1 MNVLQLENLKVKNY
15 KSINELSVN
24 FGTLT
29 AIVGKNNF
37 GKSTTLDALQCFYG
51 LREISQ
57 DDFHLGTKQ
66 DIEIQV
72 TFKNIDEADLDR
84 YIGYKTM
91 LAKVTAKIK
100 AKPDNK
106 AFSEEQHKKL
116 QEDREKK
123 QQEAIGKYN
132 IADDGTMIIV
142 YSYSYFGKATYKIND
157 KSITKS
163 DVVKFVPPIKVISA
177 IRTPDKETTAGTKSN
192 LKELIALLQ
201 SENDMDDYIDLPK
214 VEGQLTYE
222 EIKSLISHK
231 EEQKCLDLSED
242 LTKHFQSAINTDS
255 LSVKVKIDE
264 SFKFDFKYKTVL
276 EDNEVGREVDIL
288 SCGTGLQSMMILSI
302 LQTYIKLSKDDNF
315 ILLIEEPE
323 VYLHPSLQRKMINT
337 LLKISEKNQTI
348 LTTHSP
354 IIISKIDKENI
365 HCINKVRG
373 VTHLVEPTVS
383 NIVEELG
390 VQISDILNKQA
401 VLFVEGKDDSLLF
414 TNLIDKIAFERGLGS
429 DYSAKNIDIIQTD
442 GFDKMSF
449 YANAQILHK
458 DFVKAPYWIVTD
470 SDGET
475 VEDRTEGFIKRG
487 AVNGIELENK
497 QLKIL
502 SEYAIE
508 SYFLDSLLL
517 SEFLQLEESDVQH
530 MCTLYFKNY
539 ESALSKVRDDGHS
552 MNKETFRKNYKPKI
566 MFSDLDK
573 PSPAIQHIMRTYYS
587 DDELFIATRE
597 QVVKKWS
604 GTENPIEEF
613 VKKFECSQLRDS
625 KMKEIIIHLE
635 EVVDKISGTA
645 VV

>member
-1 MNVLQLENLKVKNY
+1 MKVEKLKIKNY
-15 KSINELSVN
+15 KSISELSVN

-51 LREISQ
+51 LREVSQ
-57 DDFHLGTKQ
+57 EDFHLGTKQ
-66 DIEIQV
+66 DVEIQV

-84 YIGYKTM
+84 CIGYKTM
-91 LAKVTAKIK
+91 LAKVTARIK
-100 AKPDNK
+100 AKPDN
-106 AFSEEQHKKL
+106 EERQLQKL

-123 QQEAIGKYN
+123 QQEAVEKYN
-132 IADDGTMIIV
+132 IVDDGTMIIV
-142 YSYSYFGKATYKIND
+142 YSYSYAGKATYKIND
-157 KSITKS
+157 KLINKS
-163 DVVKFVPPIKVISA
+163 DVVKLVPPIKVISA

-201 SENDMDDYIDLPK
+201 SESDMEDYIDLPK

-222 EIKSLISHK
+222 EIKSLISQK
-231 EEQKCLDLSED
+231 EEQKCVDLSED

-302 LQTYIKLSKDDNF
+302 LQTYIKLRKDDNF

-354 IIISKIDKENI
+354 IIVSKIDKENI
-365 HCINKVRG
+365 HCINKVKG
-373 VTHLVEPTVS
+373 VTQLVEPTVS

-401 VLFVEGKDDSLLF
+401 VLFVEGKDDSVLF
-414 TNLIDKIAFERGLGS
+414 SNLIDKIAIERGLGS
-429 DYSAKNIDIIQTD
+429 DFSAKNIDIIQTD

-470 SDGET
+470 SDGEE

-517 SEFLQLEESDVQH
+517 SEFLQLQESDVRH

-539 ESALSKVRDDGHS
+539 ESALSKVRDNSHS

-604 GTENPIEEF
+604 GIENPIEEF
-613 VKKFECSQLRDS
+613 VKKFDCFQLRDS
-625 KMKEIIIHLE
+625 KMKEVIIHLE
-635 EVVDKISGTA
+635 EVIDKISGTPA
-645 VV
+645 T

>member
-1 MNVLQLENLKVKNY
+1 MKIENLKVKNY
-15 KSINELSVN
+15 KSISELSVN

-51 LREISQ
+51 LKEISIE
-57 DDFHLGTKQ
+57 DFHLGTKQ

-72 TFKNIDEADLDR
+72 TFENIDEADLDR
-84 YIGYKTM
+84 YIGYKIM
-91 LAKVTAKIK
+91 LAKMTAKIK
-100 AKPDNK
+100 SNPGDEV
-106 AFSEEQHKKL
+106 FSAGQLKKL

-123 QQEAIGKYN
+123 QNEAIEKYN
-132 IADDGTMIIV
+132 ITNDGTMVIV
-142 YSYSYFGKATYKIND
+142 YSYSYTGKATYKIND
-157 KSITKS
+157 KPITKS
-163 DVVKFVPPIKVISA
+163 DIVKFVPPIKVISA

-201 SENDMDDYIDLPK
+201 SENDAEDYIDLPK
-214 VEGQLTYE
+214 VEGKLTYE
-222 EIKSLISHK
+222 EIKSLISQK
-231 EEQKCLDLSED
+231 EEQKCVDLSED

-302 LQTYIKLSKDDNF
+302 LQTYIKLRKEDNF

-354 IIISKIDKENI
+354 IIVSKIDKENI
-365 HCINKVRG
+365 HCINKVKG
-373 VTHLVEPTVS
+373 VTLFVAPTVS

-414 TNLIDKIAFERGLGS
+414 TSLIDKIAFERGLGS

-458 DFVKAPYWIVTD
+458 DFVQAPYWIVTD

-475 VEDRTEGFIKRG
+475 VEDRTEGFIQRG
-487 AVNGIELENK
+487 ALNGIELENK

-517 SEFLQLEESDVQH
+517 SEFLQLQESDIQH

-539 ESALSKVRDDGHS
+539 ERALGNVRNNSHS
-552 MNKETFRKNYKPKI
+552 MSKETFRKNYKPKI

-573 PSPAIQHIMRTYYS
+573 PSHAIQHIMRTYYS

-597 QVVKKWS
+597 QVIEKW
-604 GTENPIEEF
+604 GGIENPIEEF
-613 VKKFECSQLRDS
+613 VKRFDCSQLRNS
-625 KMKEIIIHLE
+625 KMKEVIIHLE
-635 EVVDKISGTA
+635 EVIDKISGTSA
-645 VV
+645 M

>member
-1 MNVLQLENLKVKNY
+1 MQLENLKVKNY
-15 KSINELSVN
+15 KSISELSVN
-24 FGTLT
+24 FATLT

-57 DDFHLGTKQ
+57 EDFHLGTKQ

-72 TFKNIDEADLDR
+72 TFKNIGEADLDR

-91 LAKVTAKIK
+91 HAKVTAIIK
-100 AKPDNK
+100 AKPEDET
-106 AFSEEQHKKL
+106 FSEGQLKKL

-123 QQEAIGKYN
+123 HKEAVEKYN
-132 IADDGTMIIV
+132 IADDRTMIIV
-142 YSYSYFGKATYKIND
+142 FSYSYTGKAKYKIND

-201 SENDMDDYIDLPK
+201 SENDMEDYIDLPK
-214 VEGQLTYE
+214 VEGQLTYA
-222 EIKSLISHK
+222 EIKSLISQK
-231 EEQKCLDLSED
+231 EEQKCVNLSED
-242 LTKHFQSAINTDS
+242 LTKHFQNAINTDS

-302 LQTYIKLSKDDNF
+302 LQTYIKLRKDDNF

-354 IIISKIDKENI
+354 IIVSKIDKENI
-365 HCINKVRG
+365 HCINKVKG

-401 VLFVEGKDDSLLF
+401 VLFVEGKDDSILF
-414 TNLIDKIAFERGLGS
+414 ANLIDKIADERGVGS
-429 DYSAKNIDIIQTD
+429 DFSAKNIDIIQTD

-458 DFVKAPYWIVTD
+458 DFVKAPYWIITD

-487 AVNGIELENK
+487 AVNGIELENE

-502 SEYAIE
+502 PEYAIE

-530 MCTLYFKNY
+530 MCTLYFKSY
-539 ESALSKVRDDGHS
+539 ESALIKVRDNGHS

-573 PSPAIQHIMRTYYS
+573 PSPAIQHIMYTYYS
-587 DDELFIATRE
+587 DDKLFIDTRK
-597 QVVKKWS
+597 QVVEKWS
-604 GTENPIEEF
+604 GIENPIEEF
-613 VKKFECSQLRDS
+613 VKKFGYSQLRNS
-625 KMKEIIIHLE
+625 KMKEVIIHLE
-635 EVVDKISGTA
+635 EIVDKISGTSG
-645 VV
+645 V

>member
-1 MNVLQLENLKVKNY
+1 MKVEKLKIKNY
-15 KSINELSVN
+15 KSISELSVN

-51 LREISQ
+51 LREVSQ
-57 DDFHLGTKQ
+57 EDFHLGTKQ
-66 DIEIQV
+66 DVEIQV

-84 YIGYKTM
+84 CIGYKTM
-91 LAKVTAKIK
+91 LAKVTARIK
-100 AKPDNK
+100 AKPDN
-106 AFSEEQHKKL
+106 EERQLQKL

-123 QQEAIGKYN
+123 QQEAVEKYN
-132 IADDGTMIIV
+132 IVDDGTMIIV
-142 YSYSYFGKATYKIND
+142 YSYSYAGKATYKIND
-157 KSITKS
+157 KLINKS
-163 DVVKFVPPIKVISA
+163 DVVKLVPPIKVISA

-201 SENDMDDYIDLPK
+201 SESDMEDYIDLPK

-222 EIKSLISHK
+222 EIKSLISQK
-231 EEQKCLDLSED
+231 EEQKCVDLSED

-302 LQTYIKLSKDDNF
+302 LQTYIKLRKDDNF

-354 IIISKIDKENI
+354 IIVSKIDKENI
-365 HCINKVRG
+365 HCINKVKG
-373 VTHLVEPTVS
+373 VTQLVEPTVS

-401 VLFVEGKDDSLLF
+401 VLFVEGKDDSVLF
-414 TNLIDKIAFERGLGS
+414 SNLIDKIAIERGLGS
-429 DYSAKNIDIIQTD
+429 DFSAKNIDIIQTD

-470 SDGET
+470 SDGEE

-517 SEFLQLEESDVQH
+517 SEFLQLQESDVRH

-539 ESALSKVRDDGHS
+539 ESALSKVRDNSHS

-604 GTENPIEEF
+604 GIENPIEEF
-613 VKKFECSQLRDS
+613 VKKFDCFQLRDS
-625 KMKEIIIHLE
+625 KMKEVIIHLE
-635 EVVDKISGTA
+635 EVIDKISGTPA
-645 VV
+645 M

>member
-1 MNVLQLENLKVKNY
+1 MQLENLKVKNY
-15 KSINELSVN
+15 KSISELGVN

-57 DDFHLGTKQ
+57 EDFHLGTKQ

-100 AKPDNK
+100 AKVDNQE
-106 AFSEEQHKKL
+106 FSKGQLKKL

-123 QQEAIGKYN
+123 LQEAVEKYN

-142 YSYSYFGKATYKIND
+142 YSYSYAGKATYKIND
-157 KSITKS
+157 KLITKS

-201 SENDMDDYIDLPK
+201 GENDMEDYIDLPK
-214 VEGQLTYE
+214 DEGQLTYE
-222 EIKSLISHK
+222 EIKSLISQK
-231 EEQKCLDLSED
+231 EEQKCLYLSAD

-302 LQTYIKLSKDDNF
+302 LQTYIKLRKDDNF

-365 HCINKVRG
+365 HCINKVKG

-383 NIVEELG
+383 TIVEELG

-414 TNLIDKIAFERGLGS
+414 ANLIDKIAFERGLGS
-429 DYSAKNIDIIQTD
+429 DFSAKNIDVIQTD

-470 SDGET
+470 SDGE
-475 VEDRTEGFIKRG
+475 VVDDRTEGFIKRG
-487 AVNGIELENK
+487 AVNGIELENE

-517 SEFLQLEESDVQH
+517 SEFLQLEESDVEH
-530 MCTLYFKNY
+530 MCSLYFKSY
-539 ESALSKVRDDGHS
+539 ATALSKVRDNGHS

-573 PSPAIQHIMRTYYS
+573 PSPAIQHIMRTYYA
-587 DDELFIATRE
+587 DDELFMATRE
-597 QVVKKWS
+597 QVVEKWS
-604 GTENPIEEF
+604 GIENPIEEF

-625 KMKEIIIHLE
+625 KMKEVISHLE
-635 EVVDKISGTA
+635 EVIDRISGSA

>member
-1 MNVLQLENLKVKNY
+1 MQLENLKVKNY
-15 KSINELSVN
+15 KSISKLSVK
-24 FGTLT
+24 FGILT

-57 DDFHLGTKQ
+57 EDFHLGTKQ

-72 TFKNIDEADLDR
+72 IFKNIDEADLDR
-84 YIGYKTM
+84 CIGYKTM
-91 LAKVTAKIK
+91 HAKVTAKIK
-100 AKPDNK
+100 AKPDNEV
-106 AFSEEQHKKL
+106 FSEVQLKKL

-123 QQEAIGKYN
+123 QQETIEKYN
-132 IADDGTMIIV
+132 IADDGTMTIV
-142 YSYSYFGKATYKIND
+142 LSYSYAGKATYKIND

-163 DVVKFVPPIKVISA
+163 DVIKFIPPIKVISA

-201 SENDMDDYIDLPK
+201 SENDMEDYIDLPR

-222 EIKSLISHK
+222 EIKSLISQK
-231 EEQKCLDLSED
+231 EEQKCVDLSED
-242 LTKHFQSAINTDS
+242 LTRHFQSAINTDS

-264 SFKFDFKYKTVL
+264 SFRFDFKYKTVL

-302 LQTYIKLSKDDNF
+302 LQTYIKLRKDDNF

-354 IIISKIDKENI
+354 IIVSKIDKENI
-365 HCINKVRG
+365 HCINKVKG
-373 VTHLVEPTVS
+373 VTYLVEPTVS

-414 TNLIDKIAFERGLGS
+414 SNLIDKIAIERGLGS
-429 DYSAKNIDIIQTD
+429 DFSVKNIDIIQTD

-458 DFVKAPYWIVTD
+458 DFVKAPYWIITD
-470 SDGET
+470 SDGEN
-475 VEDRTEGFIKRG
+475 VEDRAEGFIERG
-487 AVNGIELENK
+487 NMNGIKICKEQLIILE
-497 QLKIL
+497 
-502 SEYAIE
+502 EYAIE
-508 SYFLDSLLL
+508 SYFLDPQLL
-517 SEFLQLEESDVQH
+517 SKFLQMEESKVKH
-530 MCTLYFKNY
+530 MCSVYFESY
-539 ESALSKVRDDGHS
+539 EIALSKLRDTSNSLD
-552 MNKETFRKNYKPKI
+552 KETFRKNYKPKI

-573 PSPAIQHIMRTYYS
+573 PSTAIKHILSKYY
-587 DDELFIATRE
+587 DADNLFIATRE
-597 QVVKKWS
+597 ETINKWR
-604 GTENPIEEF
+604 EIKNPIEEF
-613 VKKFECSQLRDS
+613 LQKFECSQLKNS
-625 KMKEIIIHLE
+625 KMEEIIYILE
-635 EVVDKISGTA
+635 EVVDKISVGIK
-645 VV
+645 

>member
-1 MNVLQLENLKVKNY
+1 MKVEKLKIKNY
-15 KSINELSVN
+15 KSISELSVN

-51 LREISQ
+51 LREVSQ
-57 DDFHLGTKQ
+57 EDFHLGTKQ
-66 DIEIQV
+66 DVEIQV

-84 YIGYKTM
+84 CIGYKTM
-91 LAKVTAKIK
+91 LAKVTARIK
-100 AKPDNK
+100 AKPDN
-106 AFSEEQHKKL
+106 EERQLQKL

-123 QQEAIGKYN
+123 QQEAVEKYN
-132 IADDGTMIIV
+132 IVDDGTMIIV
-142 YSYSYFGKATYKIND
+142 YSYSYAGKATYKIND
-157 KSITKS
+157 KLINKS
-163 DVVKFVPPIKVISA
+163 DVVKLVPPIKVISA

-201 SENDMDDYIDLPK
+201 SESDMEDYIDLPK

-222 EIKSLISHK
+222 EIKSLISQK
-231 EEQKCLDLSED
+231 EEQKCVDLSED

-302 LQTYIKLSKDDNF
+302 LQTYIKLRKDDNF

-354 IIISKIDKENI
+354 IIVSKIDKENI
-365 HCINKVRG
+365 HCINKVKG
-373 VTHLVEPTVS
+373 VTQLVEPTVS

-401 VLFVEGKDDSLLF
+401 VLFVEGKDDSVLF
-414 TNLIDKIAFERGLGS
+414 SNLIDKIAIERGLGS
-429 DYSAKNIDIIQTD
+429 DFSAKNIDIIQTD

-470 SDGET
+470 SDGEE

-502 SEYAIE
+502 SEYSIE

-517 SEFLQLEESDVQH
+517 SEFLQLQESDVRH

-539 ESALSKVRDDGHS
+539 ESALSNVRDNSHS

-604 GTENPIEEF
+604 GIENPIEEF
-613 VKKFECSQLRDS
+613 VKKFDCFQLRDS
-625 KMKEIIIHLE
+625 KMKEVIIHLE
-635 EVVDKISGTA
+635 EVIDKISGTPA
-645 VV
+645 M

>member
-1 MNVLQLENLKVKNY
+1 LRFDNLMIRNY
-15 KSINELSVN
+15 KSIDELIMN

-51 LREISQ
+51 LREISHA
-57 DDFHLGTKQ
+57 DFHMGTKK

-72 TFKNIDEADLDR
+72 TFKDVGEADLDR
-84 YIGYKTM
+84 YIGYKAM
-91 LAKVTAKIK
+91 HAKVTAKIK
-100 AKPDNK
+100 GKPDDEE
-106 AFSEEQHKKL
+106 FSKKQLEKLKEE
-116 QEDREKK
+116 REKK
-123 QQEAIGKYN
+123 INEALEKYN
-132 IADDGTMIIV
+132 IDVENDNNLTIV
-142 YSYSYFGKATYKIND
+142 FSYSFDGKTTYKIDSNSIPKND
-157 KSITKS
+157 IF
-163 DVVKFVPPIKVISA
+163 KFVPPIKVISA

-201 SENDMDDYIDLPK
+201 SENDTDDYIDLPEI
-214 VEGQLTYE
+214 EGQLTYE
-222 EIKSLISHK
+222 EIKSLISQK
-231 EEQKCLDLSED
+231 EEDKCVHLSKD
-242 LTKHFQSAINTDS
+242 LTEHFQNAINTDS

-302 LQTYIKLSKDDNF
+302 LQTYIKLRKDDNF

-337 LLKISEKNQTI
+337 LLKISERNQTI

-365 HCINKVRG
+365 HCVNKVKG
-373 VTHLVEPTVS
+373 VTHLVEPTVD
-383 NIVEELG
+383 NIVDELG

-401 VLFVEGKDDSLLF
+401 VVFVEGKDDYLLF
-414 TNLIDKIAFERGLGS
+414 NQLIDKIATEKGLGS
-429 DYSAKNIDIIQTD
+429 NFSENNIDIIQTD

-458 DFVKAPYWIVTD
+458 DFVRAPYWIITD
-470 SDGET
+470 SDGEL

-487 AVNGIELENK
+487 AVNGIELEK
-497 QLKIL
+497 EQLKIL

-508 SYFLDSLLL
+508 SYLLDSLLL

-530 MCTLYFKNY
+530 MCSQYFKSY
-539 ESALSKVRDDGHS
+539 ESALSNVRDNGHS
-552 MNKETFRKNYKPKI
+552 MTKETFRKNYKPKI

-573 PSPAIQHIMRTYYS
+573 PSPAIQHILRTYYAE
-587 DDELFIATRE
+587 DELFMATRE
-597 QVVKKWS
+597 QVVEKWS
-604 GTENPIEEF
+604 GIENPIEEF

-625 KMKEIIIHLE
+625 KMKEVINHLE
-635 EVVDKISGTA
+635 EVVDKISGSA